1 MSTKI
6 PGDRRWSKAAQMT
19 FEPRSCSEFY
29 MGTTDNPDDKSGPP
43 RTKKPKGR
51 LLMGPD
57 GSWVRREYEDDDR
70 TYFRRVKGE
79 ETVAT
84 AQDLL
89 RGLMAQSQTPLAD
102 GFLRLRLDVQ
112 WEKVVGP
119 RLAKVSKPQRYD
131 RGVLYVRVAHPTW
144 IQELRFIEAEL
155 RQKINAA
162 IGSNWCREIKF
173 VT

>member
-1 MSTKI
+1 
-6 PGDRRWSKAAQMT
+6 MT
-19 FEPRSCSEFY
+19 FSALSCSAFP
-29 MGTTDNPDDKSGPP
+29 MGNIDNPDDNSGAPKA
-43 RTKKPKGR
+43 KKPKGR

-70 TYFRRVKGE
+70 TYFRRAKGE

-89 RGLMAQSQTPLAD
+89 RGLMSQSKTPLAD

-112 WEKVVGP
+112 WEQVVGA
-119 RLAKVSKPQRYD
+119 RLAKVSRPQRYD
-131 RGVLYVRVAHPTW
+131 RGVLFVLVAHPTW

-162 IGSNWCREIKF
+162 IGTNWCREIKF